1 MDKTKI
7 FAAVRTDEGLDA
19 ALKTG
24 VETIF
29 MQATNI
35 EEVGAQIEKAHKA
48 GKKLFIHIDITD
60 GVGKDEYGI
69 RFLQSLGADGIIST
83 RTNIIKQAKK
93 LGLATCQKFF
103 IVDTHS
109 LSTTID
115 AIKVGKPDMIEVMP
129 GLISKVIKKI
139 QEETDT
145 FVIAGGLLTTE
156 EEMEK
161 ALSDGAQG
169 ISTSIRSLW

>member
-1 MDKTKI
+1 M
-7 FAAVRTDEGLDA
+7 
-19 ALKTG
+19 
-24 VETIF
+24 
-29 MQATNI
+29 
-35 EEVGAQIEKAHKA
+35 
-48 GKKLFIHIDITD
+48 
-60 GVGKDEYGI
+60 
-69 RFLQSLGADGIIST
+69 
-83 RTNIIKQAKK
+83 
-93 LGLATCQKFF
+93 
-103 IVDTHS
+103 DTHS

-115 AIKVGKPDMIEVMP
+115 AIKVGKPDTIEVMP